1 MYCFNCTDF
10 NTIYIYT
17 SKSYPCKALA
27 VLGLSAKCRQCRQNP
42 YLPKKKN
49 AVNPLNLQ
57 RFLSGDG
64 GIRTHDLYTASVAL
78 SQLSYAPESGFQLR
92 PFSASFQRLF
102 SGSFFQIPFPSLFSR
117 AFFHGLFFKQS
128 VQSKPEQPGSVSRQS
143 SQIAVRLLILL
154 LTYCRFSVDNIRDSV
169 YSKVAFKAL
178 ERASP
183 IRFLCFIFSGGV
195 LSCKMHLM
203 THLRRENPET
213 NRKKACNVST

>member
-1 MYCFNCTDF
+1 MRFSNH
-10 NTIYIYT
+10 
-17 SKSYPCKALA
+17 SYPEFRA
-27 VLGLSAKCRQCRQNP
+27 VVQK
-42 YLPKKKN
+42 PKH
-49 AVNPLNLQ
+49 
-57 RFLSGDG
+57 DG
-64 GIRTHDLYTASVAL
+64 IYSYKVEFNFTTDLFHFSI
-78 SQLSYAPESGFQLR
+78 
-92 PFSASFQRLF
+92 FSASFQRLF

-128 VQSKPEQPGSVSRQS
+128 VQSKPEQPGSVSRRS

-154 LTYCRFSVDNIRDSV
+154 LTYCRFAVDNIRDSV

-195 LSCKMHLM
+195 LSCKMQLM
-203 THLRRENPET
+203 THLRGENPET